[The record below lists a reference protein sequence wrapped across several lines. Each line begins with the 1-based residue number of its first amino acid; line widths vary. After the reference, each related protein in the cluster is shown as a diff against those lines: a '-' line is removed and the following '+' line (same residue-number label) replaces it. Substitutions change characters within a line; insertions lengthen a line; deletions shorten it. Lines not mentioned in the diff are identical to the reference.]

1 MVRLIYTFSSGLST
15 SASINVNVTVTH
27 SYTNG
32 TDRYGALYLSVNKGD
47 YSIIDI
53 SFTVPDAS
61 LFTGFSTHN
70 SYDFLYAAVGG
81 SSGVYHTFAKNYSV
95 TKLSGNTANVSV
107 SGNGNFGIDISL
119 DGKYGPGEYSGS
131 YKAVVSS
138 TQNSNSANARYADNK
153 TITKSISGS
162 IKTLQ
167 PL

>member
-1 MVRLIYTFSSGLST
+1 MVRLIKTFSSGLST
-15 SASINVNVTVTH
+15 SASIALNITVTN

-32 TDRYGALYLSVNKGD
+32 TDRYGSQYLNVNKGD

-53 SFTVPDAS
+53 NFTVPDAS
-61 LFTGFSTHN
+61 LFTGYSTYN
-70 SYDFLYAAVGG
+70 SYDFIYAAVGG
-81 SSGVYHTFAKNYSV
+81 AAGVYHTYAKNYSV
-95 TKLSGNTANVSV
+95 TKLSGNIADVSV
-107 SGNGNFGIDISL
+107 GGNGNFGIDISL
-119 DGKYGPGEYSGS
+119 NGEYGPGEYSGS